1 MRFSRQG
8 YWDGFPFPPPGE
20 LPNPGIKP
28 TSLASPELAGGFF
41 TTEPPVLQD
50 WEVKEGHWLLLSALY
65 ESESEIKYCLGE
77 GKVRSVLASNIN
89 IQISLLNMP
98 SNPGLPMATTAGITE
113 SL

>member
-8 YWDGFPFPPPGE
+8 YWNGFPFPPPGD

-28 TSLASPELAGGFF
+28 ISLASPELAGGFF

-50 WEVKEGHWLLLSALY
+50 WEVKEGHWLLLSALC

-77 GKVRSVLASNIN
+77 GKVKSVLASNIH
-89 IQISLLNMP
+89 IQISLLNTL
-98 SNPGLPMATTAGITE
+98 SNPGLPMATSAGVTE